1 MGLSSDKGGA
11 LRINHFNAATT
22 AFRRTIVLTAQ
33 VLEAGVADDRFVFAF
48 SDANFERYGLTAQD
62 GKPAQLF
69 FSAVL
74 GQAEN
79 KRKNGVHMYTFG

>member
-1 MGLSSDKGGA
+1 
-11 LRINHFNAATT
+11 
-22 AFRRTIVLTAQ
+22 VLTAQ

-62 GKPAQLF
+62 GKPAQFF

-74 GQAEN
+74 SQQKASAKMGFMCTPLDNSA
-79 KRKNGVHMYTFG
+79 VI

>member
-1 MGLSSDKGGA
+1 M
-11 LRINHFNAATT
+11 
-22 AFRRTIVLTAQ
+22 LTVQ

-69 FSAVL
+69 FFRRSLAKQKASAKMGFICTPL
-74 GQAEN
+74 DNSAII
-79 KRKNGVHMYTFG
+79 

>member
-1 MGLSSDKGGA
+1 M
-11 LRINHFNAATT
+11 
-22 AFRRTIVLTAQ
+22 LTVQ

-69 FSAVL
+69 FRRSLASRK
-74 GQAEN
+74 QAQ
-79 KRKNGVHMYTFG
+79 KWGSYVHLWIIVP

>member
-1 MGLSSDKGGA
+1 M
-11 LRINHFNAATT
+11 
-22 AFRRTIVLTAQ
+22 LTVQ

-62 GKPAQLF
+62 GKPAHLF
-69 FSAVL
+69 WAVL